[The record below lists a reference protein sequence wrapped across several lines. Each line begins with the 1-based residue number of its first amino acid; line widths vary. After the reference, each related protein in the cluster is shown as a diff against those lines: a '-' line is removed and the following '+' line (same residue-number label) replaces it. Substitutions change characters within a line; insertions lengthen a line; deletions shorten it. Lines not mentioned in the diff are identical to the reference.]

1 MFTEYSILVKTHED
15 LGNYDFSSQ
24 FTYNHFRMAWYA
36 FIQLLDIDFNQSF
49 MCNICGCDPKR
60 VIMDA
65 TSLSFRKDYD
75 PWKNFLSDS
84 IKNESK
90 LKEKR

>member
-1 MFTEYSILVKTHED
+1 
-15 LGNYDFSSQ
+15 
-24 FTYNHFRMAWYA
+24 
-36 FIQLLDIDFNQSF
+36 
-49 MCNICGCDPKR
+49 
-60 VIMDA
+60 MDA